1 MICLNTAVMP
11 IAVGILFAL
20 VFGFNGLWIGYALS
34 PLLSLIILLVYI
46 FFRYGRDKIPFI
58 FEKSDTRSFTFDL
71 TLKEDDIIVLRD
83 KVENILFEENI
94 MTKTRREVMLICE
107 DFLLLVAERNK
118 DREISAECSLLI
130 HENVEW
136 ILRYD
141 GELMDFSDSD
151 LRITSFRSM
160 FVSSLMEHESDKD
173 YLITTGYN
181 RNVFRFKA

>member
-1 MICLNTAVMP
+1 M
-11 IAVGILFAL
+11 LF
-20 VFGFNGLWIGYALS
+20 VSGFNGLWIGYALS

-71 TLKEDDIIVLRD
+71 TLKEDSIINLRD
-83 KVENILFEENI
+83 NVENILIEEKI
-94 MTKTRREVMLICE
+94 ITKTKRDIMLICE

-118 DREISAECSLLI
+118 DKEISAECSLLI
-130 HENVEW
+130 DENVAL

-141 GELMDFSDSD
+141 GELVDFSDSD
-151 LRITSFRSM
+151 LSITSLRSM
-160 FVSSLMEHESDKD
+160 FVSSFMEQVSDKD
-173 YLITTGYN
+173 YLITTSYN